1 MSDFLPLN
9 GTDHIEIYVGNAKQS
24 AHYFKTAFGFQDLAY
39 AGLETGLK
47 DRTSYVLKQDKI
59 VLVLTSALTASS
71 PVNDHLVKHGDGVKN
86 VALWVDDAAK
96 SWKETTSRGAESA
109 FEPYTLTD
117 DHGSVV
123 LAGIKA
129 YGDTVHVFVERT
141 NYRGAFMPGYAP
153 LNREF
158 QPADCGLKFIDH
170 MVGNVGWGEM
180 NTWVEFYAKVMGF
193 NQLVSFDD
201 KDISTEYTALMSK
214 VMSNGDGRI
223 KFPINEPAE
232 GRKKSQIEEYI
243 DFYGGPGVQHLA
255 LATDNIIETVT
266 ELRARGVD
274 FLAIPDSYYDEVLD
288 RVGEIDE
295 DLAPLRELGIL
306 VDRDDEGYLLQLF
319 TKPLM
324 DRPTVFVEIIQRKGA
339 KSFGKGNFKALFE
352 SIEREHERRGTL

>member
-9 GTDHIEIYVGNAKQS
+9 GTDHVELYVGNAKQS

-96 SWKETTSRGAESA
+96 SWRETTSRGAESA

-141 NYRGAFMPGYAP
+141 NYRGAFMPGYLA
-153 LNREF
+153 LNR
-158 QPADCGLKFIDH
+158 
-170 MVGNVGWGEM
+170 
-180 NTWVEFYAKVMGF
+180 
-193 NQLVSFDD
+193 
-201 KDISTEYTALMSK
+201 
-214 VMSNGDGRI
+214 
-223 KFPINEPAE
+223 
-232 GRKKSQIEEYI
+232 
-243 DFYGGPGVQHLA
+243 
-255 LATDNIIETVT
+255 
-266 ELRARGVD
+266 
-274 FLAIPDSYYDEVLD
+274 
-288 RVGEIDE
+288 
-295 DLAPLRELGIL
+295 
-306 VDRDDEGYLLQLF
+306 
-319 TKPLM
+319 
-324 DRPTVFVEIIQRKGA
+324 
-339 KSFGKGNFKALFE
+339 
-352 SIEREHERRGTL
+352 